1 MPADLLVVLCVITTV
16 YAVEETVMDTRTATA
31 ELGWIA
37 YPASGWEEV
46 SGYDENL
53 NTIRTY
59 QVCNVFEPSQNNWL
73 LTTFIDRRGA
83 QRVYVEMRF
92 TVRDCSSIPSVPG
105 SCKETFNL
113 YYYETDSVIATT
125 KGTSFWMEAP
135 YLKVDTI
142 AADESFSQVDFGGRL
157 MKVNTE
163 VRSFGPLSRNGFY
176 LAFQDY
182 GACMSLLSV
191 RVFHKKCPSVVQ
203 NFAIF
208 PETMTG
214 AESTSLVIARG
225 TCIANSEE
233 VDVPIKLYC
242 NGDGEWM
249 VPIGSCT
256 CKAGFE
262 PDNGNVC
269 RACPQGTFKSTQGP
283 GLCLQCPP
291 NSRSTVEAAT
301 ICGCRNGYYRGDM
314 DLPEASCTSVP
325 SGPRNV
331 ISIVN
336 ETSVILEWHPPRE
349 TGARDDV
356 TYNIVCRKCRA
367 DRPLCS
373 HCDDNVEY
381 VPRQQGLTE
390 TRVFISNLWAHT
402 PYAFEIHAIN
412 GVTNKSPYPAQHVSI
427 NITTNQAAPSM
438 VPIMHQV
445 SSTMKSFT
453 LSWPQ
458 PEQPNGIILDYELR
472 YYEKD
477 HTELNSTMVRSQ
489 TNTARVE
496 GLRPSIMYVVQ
507 VRARTVAGFGK
518 YSSKQCFQT
527 LTDDEYKSEL
537 REQLPL
543 IAGSAA
549 AGVVFLVSLVAISI
563 VCSRKRSYMKETIY
577 SDKLQHYSTGREL
590 SLRPDMSNCPS
601 PMGCPTHFSGSPG
614 IKIYIDPFTYE
625 DPNEAVREFAKEID
639 VSCVKIEE
647 VIGAGEFGE
656 VYKGRLKPAGKR
668 ELYVAIKT
676 LKAGYVEKQR
686 RDFLSEASIMGQ
698 FDHPN
703 IIRLEGVVTKSRPVM
718 IITEFMENGALDS
731 FLRQNDGQFTV
742 IQLVGMMRG
751 IAAGM
756 KYLAEMNYVHRDL
769 AARNILVNSNLV
781 CKVSDFGLSRYL
793 QDDTSDPTYTSSL
806 GGKIPVRWTA
816 PEAIA
821 YRKFTSA
828 SDVWSYGIVMWEVMS
843 FGERPY
849 WDMSNQDVIN
859 AIEQDYRL
867 PPPMDCPTAL
877 HQLMLDCWQKDRN
890 ARPKFPDIVN
900 TLDKMMRNPTSLKAV
915 ATITAVPSQP
925 LLGRSIPDFTTFTS
939 VEDWLGAIKMGQYRD
954 TFLGSGFTSLP
965 LVAQITSEDLLRIGV
980 TLAGHQKKILSSVQS
995 MRDQMAQSPNSM
1007 A

>member
-1 MPADLLVVLCVITTV
+1 MPADLLAVLCVITTV

-793 QDDTSDPTYTSSL
+793 HDDTSDPTYTSSL

>member
-1 MPADLLVVLCVITTV
+1 YAGPYSRLALTCCV
-16 YAVEETVMDTRTATA
+16 
-31 ELGWIA
+31 
-37 YPASGWEEV
+37 S
-46 SGYDENL
+46 NL

-577 SDKLQHYSTGREL
+577 SDKLQHYSTGRGK
-590 SLRPDMSNCPS
+590 PDMSNCPS

-890 ARPKFPDIVN
+890 ARPKFNDIVN

-915 ATITAVPSQP
+915 ATITAVYP

-954 TFLGSGFTSLP
+954 TFLGSGFTSLT
-965 LVAQITSEDLLRIGV
+965 LVSQVTSEDLLRIGV